1 MLVTHGHKFSAG
13 VWGLIVDELRN
24 IMKRAEPTWI
34 FFALSREDEAKIL
47 EPHID
52 CGGESPSKLQTSSLS
67 SSTAATVV
75 MSSHEPSVL
84 GMYPDVVATLGFTFA
99 TSFPPKVI
107 SAEEVKAQRIPS
119 CTHLAVLLALQRLA
133 GNVLASRQRENLS
146 ISVGQARSLLSCL
159 RESFVFARK
168 VNDAL
173 PLRRYLQRVGWRYGR
188 TVSSSNELPSLLPQ
202 EVMGK
207 QQYLQM
213 LFTALTRSI
222 NKNDLAPFEE
232 QEEARGYMARMVQDT
247 LEEYLAWTGVA
258 PQHIKDGKVVPAD
271 AKQRVESFTPLIV
284 ATLREIAEFDNTEL
298 QRHMS
303 WLYPL
308 LTLLMLVPNVKVRV
322 ALSNVFSKG
331 IRQLLLPR

>member
-13 VWGLIVDELRN
+13 VWGLIVDDLRN
-24 IMKRAEPTWI
+24 MKLK
-34 FFALSREDEAKIL
+34 FL

-75 MSSHEPSVL
+75 LSPQEPSLL
-84 GMYPDVVATLGFTFA
+84 GMYPDVVVTLGFTFA

-119 CTHLAVLLALQRLA
+119 CTRLAVLLALQRLA

-146 ISVGQARSLLSCL
+146 ISVGPARSLLSCL
-159 RESFVFARK
+159 RKSFVFAHK

-188 TVSSSNELPSLLPQ
+188 TVPSSNELPSLLPQ

-207 QQYLQM
+207 QQYLQV

-232 QEEARGYMARMVQDT
+232 QEEARG
-247 LEEYLAWTGVA
+247 
-258 PQHIKDGKVVPAD
+258 
-271 AKQRVESFTPLIV
+271 
-284 ATLREIAEFDNTEL
+284 EIAEFDNTEL

-303 WLYPL
+303 WLYLL
-308 LTLLMLVPNVKVRV
+308 LTELMLVPNVEVRV